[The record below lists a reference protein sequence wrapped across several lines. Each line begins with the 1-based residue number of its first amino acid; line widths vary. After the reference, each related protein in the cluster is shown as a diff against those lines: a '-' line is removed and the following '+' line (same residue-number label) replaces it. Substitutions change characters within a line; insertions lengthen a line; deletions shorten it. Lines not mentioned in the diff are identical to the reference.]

1 MTTRGKMYA
10 QTFWDPLEDNDSKI
24 YHIRHDEGD
33 SEVSNEKTNQQD
45 LADLC
50 NWL

>member
-1 MTTRGKMYA
+1 MYA

-33 SEVSNEKTNQQD
+33 SEVLNEKTNQQD

-50 NWL
+50 N